1 MKQSLSNIFS
11 ITTRHLHMETSA
23 RLVFDNHG
31 EILHKYMREC
41 LVVAQNFDV
50 VLVCSDGNVPAHQCL
65 LALASPFLSRLL
77 SDVSLD
83 VSSTPSLALDDTP
96 AMDAANLME
105 LLYTGSTSV
114 TDKQLKGLMKLTKVL
129 KLKPLP
135 VSVTTYA
142 IIKTFTQQEVS
153 DVSNVTNDEGSES
166 VVKALDKP
174 SEDEE
179 LNVHN
184 YPEEEIIVQFENTR
198 NTEDQDDGCDSN
210 KKQVSRERILGDQG
224 VRNVVKMEVTEEL
237 VEKVASKMITAES
250 VLTQED
256 QLSVKFENNIR
267 NATTDIKLCYI
278 CEAKIR
284 GYNAFLQHLRL
295 HQPKNGPYL
304 CPWQDCS
311 KSHPSG
317 LMLHRHIGEHL
328 GGCQPLQG
336 KQTVSWKCGHDTCRE
351 EFYNKSALSNHR
363 KMNHKTGQDYI
374 CNESN
379 CDASFG
385 GFKPFKI
392 HMLDVHNKRPLQC
405 DQCEQSFNDK
415 AGLKVHQEAKHGTGR
430 SFTCDVCGKKFS
442 AARFMTQHRRE
453 QHEEG
458 EKRRIKCDLCD
469 FSSLGVRNLRKHIK
483 TMHNENV
490 PVFKCSYCSTTSK
503 SKGNIIV
510 HEKIHTGDCPFKCD
524 VCSKTFRR
532 NHHLKNHLVK
542 CHTSRPSQKQCFK
555 NSPTINDSHTATEDS
570 MEDQEV
576 EEMPAEYSMIEANVE
591 PSGRIVFYPTQQIV
605 AQYC

>member
-1 MKQSLSNIFS
+1 
-11 ITTRHLHMETSA
+11 METSA
-23 RLVFDNHG
+23 KVIFDNHG

-41 LVVAQNFDV
+41 LVVAKNFDV
-50 VLVCSDGNVPAHQCL
+50 VLVCSDGIVSAHQCL

-77 SDVSLD
+77 SDVDWD
-83 VSSTPSLALDDTP
+83 VSETPRVALDDTP
-96 AMDAANLME
+96 AMDASNLME

-114 TDKQLKGLMKLTKVL
+114 TDKELKGLMKLTKVL

-142 IIKTFTQQEVS
+142 IIKTFTQQEIP
-153 DVSNVTNDEGSES
+153 DVSNVVIEEDPEN
-166 VVKALDKP
+166 VVQVLDKGND
-174 SEDEE
+174 DEE
-179 LNVHN
+179 LNVQN
-184 YPEEEIIVQFENTR
+184 YPEEEITVQFENTK
-198 NTEDQDDGCDSN
+198 EDDGSDLI

-224 VRNVVKMEVTEEL
+224 VRNVVKIDVTEEL
-237 VEKVASKMITAES
+237 AEKVASKMITTEN

-256 QLSVKFENNIR
+256 QLSIKFENNIR
-267 NATTDIKLCYI
+267 NAATDIKLCYI
-278 CEAKIR
+278 CDARIR
-284 GYNAFLQHLRL
+284 GYNGFLQHLRL
-295 HQPKNGPYL
+295 HQAENGPYL
-304 CPWQDCS
+304 CPWKDCI
-311 KSHPSG
+311 KRHPSG

-336 KQTVSWKCGHDTCRE
+336 KQTVSWKCSHSTCKE
-351 EFYNKSALSNHR
+351 EFNNKSALNNH
-363 KMNHKTGQDYI
+363 KKINHKTVQDYV

-385 GFKPFKI
+385 GLKPFKM

-405 DQCEQSFNDK
+405 SECDQSFNDK
-415 AGLKVHQEAKHGTGR
+415 AGLKVHAEAKHGSGK

-469 FSSLGVRNLRKHIK
+469 FSSLGVRNLRKHVK
-483 TMHNENV
+483 TMHNDNV

-542 CHTSRPSQKQCFK
+542 CHTSRPKPSFK
-555 NSPTINDSHTATEDS
+555 NSGTINDSHTGVEDS

-576 EEMPAEYSMIEANVE
+576 EEMPAEYSMIEANME
-591 PSGRIVFYPTQQIV
+591 PSGRIVFFPAQQIV